1 MSSPSR
7 MPAQDALP
15 RRYAAAFD
23 AEEDEQFT
31 TPHSAISK
39 RRRWGGASLRLALAA
54 LAIDAVALVGVLVE
68 LLPSPPLE
76 GVISPLIRLAAL
88 LAFVLAVRSILFG
101 HRARARARRFPYGGP
116 ASGARPGLVVAYPV
130 ALVNILV
137 LLAALAFATQG
148 AAR

>member
-1 MSSPSR
+1 MSRHPEYT
-7 MPAQDALP
+7 QGTLP
-15 RRYAAAFD
+15 GRYAAAIE
-23 AEEDEQFT
+23 AEVDDQLT

-54 LAIDAVALVGVLVE
+54 LAVDGVVLAGVLVE
-68 LLPSPPLE
+68 LLPNPPLH
-76 GVISPLIRLAAL
+76 GIISPLIRLAAL
-88 LAFVLAVRSILFG
+88 LALVLAVRGIALG

-116 ASGARPGLVVAYPV
+116 ARGARPGLAIAYPV

-137 LLAALAFATQG
+137 LLAAFAFATQG